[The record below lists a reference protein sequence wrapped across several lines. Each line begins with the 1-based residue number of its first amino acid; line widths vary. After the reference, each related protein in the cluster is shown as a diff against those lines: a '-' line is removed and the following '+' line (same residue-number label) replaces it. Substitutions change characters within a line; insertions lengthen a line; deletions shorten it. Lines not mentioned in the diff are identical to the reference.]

1 MIVGLQVI
9 DSFICEKIDAV
20 LALYF
25 VFVGVVIDFV
35 IPKIDGMAE
44 VEGHPI
50 IEPLVRRPW
59 LTQVPFA
66 DE

>member
-1 MIVGLQVI
+1 M
-9 DSFICEKIDAV
+9 
-20 LALYF
+20 LALYLI
-25 VFVGVVIDFV
+25 FVGVVIDF
-35 IPKIDGMAE
+35 ITPKINGMAQIE
-44 VEGHPI
+44 RNPI